1 MKNKKIQ
8 LVVIIIV
15 SFVLGF
21 AGGML
26 FGGGNKNPEQSA
38 YQMNGG
44 SGFARGNVGT
54 GTQARGFQRGAGM
67 ISGEVAAKDAT
78 SITVKIPNGGS
89 KIVFFSA
96 STTITK
102 STEGLSDDIV
112 VGAPVTIA
120 GTQNSDG
127 SVSAQLIQLRS
138 EVRMMQPGQ

>member
-8 LVVIIIV
+8 LVVIIVI
-15 SFVLGF
+15 SFVVGF

-26 FGGGNKNPEQSA
+26 VNGGSKNTQQSA
-38 YQMNGG
+38 YQMNGA
-44 SGFARGNVGT
+44 GFGRGMAGT
-54 GTQARGFQRGAGM
+54 DTQARGFQRGGGM
-67 ISGEVAAKDAT
+67 ISGEVTAKDAT
-78 SITVKIPNGGS
+78 SITVKIPSGGS

-112 VGAPVTIA
+112 IGAPVTIA

-138 EVRMMQPGQ
+138 GVRMIQPGQ